1 MERYQV
7 IDADGH
13 VVEPEDLWKR
23 YLDRRFQDRSPQ
35 LVRDNSGGLRF
46 MLEGRLWPTPKGRG
60 AGRPEGI
67 GAFYHPGSPK
77 RREGGWDA
85 RLDDMDVEGIDVMV
99 LYPSMLLMGIAV
111 VEDQAF
117 AEAVCQAYNNWL
129 ADH

>member
-35 LVRDNSGGLRF
+35 FVRDNSGV
-46 MLEGRLWPTPKGRG
+46 MLEGRLWPTPKGLG

-67 GAFYHPGSPK
+67 GAFYHWLTQAPRGRMGRPRPPRRHGLAFRLQFSFRRAWSWSRSSGASSMRGSVAPRSSSRGIIE
-77 RREGGWDA
+77 RR
-85 RLDDMDVEGIDVMV
+85 
-99 LYPSMLLMGIAV
+99 
-111 VEDQAF
+111 
-117 AEAVCQAYNNWL
+117 
-129 ADH
+129 